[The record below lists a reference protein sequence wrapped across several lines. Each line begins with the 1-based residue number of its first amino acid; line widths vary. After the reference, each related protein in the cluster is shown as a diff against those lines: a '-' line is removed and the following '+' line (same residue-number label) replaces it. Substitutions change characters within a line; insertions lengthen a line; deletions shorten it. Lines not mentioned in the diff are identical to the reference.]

1 MGTAGTLALPHHSHR
16 DFWESIKHPAMRG
29 HTSAIVWER
38 LNTTQGGR
46 KFKLFS
52 EVKGK
57 DLTEEL
63 GSSTRMETGPP
74 GFWFYSIAT
83 GWLLKSI
90 KWGYPSQLKPIPC
103 FFFNK

>member
-1 MGTAGTLALPHHSHR
+1 M
-16 DFWESIKHPAMRG
+16 
-29 HTSAIVWER
+29 WER
-38 LNTTQGGR
+38 LNTTQNSR

-63 GSSTRMETGPP
+63 GSSTRMETRSP
-74 GFWFYSIAT
+74 GFWFYSVAT

-90 KWGYPSQLKPIPC
+90 KWGCPSQLKLIPY
-103 FFFNK
+103 FFLINKSKQCGGKHL